1 MELESLS
8 SSGYSCRQSKCR
20 ATISPTSYRSP
31 ESARA
36 TRACTSAAW
45 HKPTTERL
53 WITKPKLGWGSTPP
67 PEPDAHCSP
76 PRKARL
82 CTWQTRNRES
92 PSHLWVTTAWAQIRR
107 WTPRLLLTRPL
118 IRINTP
124 PAQVYEWERC
134 CIYFIFFKWSRS
146 RLWRSIKKGCFYS
159 YTGPHISLHNAFSV
173 CDFTLHKFKD
183 MYFLANTLIYI

>member
-82 CTWQTRNRES
+82 CTWQTRNQES

-124 PAQVYEWERC
+124 QLRYMNENVVVF
-134 CIYFIFFKWSRS
+134 IYFFLNGVGPGSGGAS
-146 RLWRSIKKGCFYS
+146 KKGVFI
-159 YTGPHISLHNAFSV
+159 HILGHTFHSIMPFQCV
-173 CDFTLHKFKD
+173 TLPCTSSK
-183 MYFLANTLIYI
+183 IYIS